1 MFLLISI
8 KSVPFYWSCLSVTR
22 QPCHFTRESSLF
34 FYEGAGHKTNR
45 VSLDSSFICI
55 QVTISCC
62 TQRFKPWPNGLESFR
77 LAFRLAAHVL
87 TGLRWFWS
95 SSNSCAS
102 RRKPFTVWSPNTSW
116 SHVDCIYVKFTT
128 CVKLRVD
135 LRVRL
140 ATHRKVRTQV
150 LVLQTCVDLRVRL
163 ATHRKVRT
171 QVLVLQTCVDLRVR
185 LARALNFS
193 LRSYVC
199 ELVRIS

>member
-22 QPCHFTRESSLF
+22 QPCHFTRTKSSLF
-34 FYEGAGHKTNR
+34 FYVGAGHKTNR

-62 TQRFKPWPNGLESFR
+62 TQLFKPSPNGLESFR

-163 ATHRKVRT
+163 A
-171 QVLVLQTCVDLRVR
+171 
-185 LARALNFS
+185 RALNFS
-193 LRSYVC
+193 LRSYLC
-199 ELVRIS
+199 ELHRIS